1 MAIAVPRRSVEARTA
16 GNRWRS
22 TWHMVGNILF
32 GLLIVIIL
40 LYTLFPFYWAI
51 ASSLKGP
58 QELFVTPQTLW
69 PEALTVD
76 NYRTVFGNRDFRR
89 ALLNS
94 TIVSGATVLISITVG
109 GFASFALGRIEFRG
123 RTVLLYLMLSMT
135 MFPAIA
141 ILGSL
146 FQMVR
151 TFGIYNSYLALIL
164 PYLTFTLPFTIWVLT
179 NFFRAIP
186 RELEDAALIDGA
198 THMQAFFQILLPL
211 TAPGIVTT
219 GLLAFIGAWNE
230 LLFAL
235 TFTIDASA
243 RTVPVAI
250 TQFSGSS
257 EFELPWGPIM
267 AASVTVTVPLIVLV
281 LLLQRR
287 IIAGLTQGAIK
298 G

>member
-1 MAIAVPRRSVEARTA
+1 VAVVATARRVNLESGAS
-16 GNRWRS
+16 RWRAFS
-22 TWHMVGNILF
+22 RTVGNVLF
-32 GLLIVIIL
+32 GVVVLIIL
-40 LYTLFPFYWAI
+40 LYTLFPFYWAV

-69 PEALTVD
+69 PEALTLE
-76 NYRTVFGNRDFRR
+76 NYRSVFGNRDFLR
-89 ALLNS
+89 AMLNS
-94 TIVSGATVLISITVG
+94 TIVAGSAVLLSMTVG
-109 GFASFALGRIEFRG
+109 AFASFALGRIEFRG

-186 RELEDAALIDGA
+186 RDLEDAALIDGA
-198 THMQAFFQILLPL
+198 TPMQAFFQVLLPL
-211 TAPGIVTT
+211 TAPGLVTT

-235 TFTIDASA
+235 TFTLDASA

-287 IIAGLTQGAIK
+287 IIAGLTAGAIK